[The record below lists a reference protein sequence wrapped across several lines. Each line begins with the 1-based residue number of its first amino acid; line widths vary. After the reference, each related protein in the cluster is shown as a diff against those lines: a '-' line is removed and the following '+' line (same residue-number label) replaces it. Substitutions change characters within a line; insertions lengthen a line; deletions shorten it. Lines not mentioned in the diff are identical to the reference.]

1 MDLFFYREPEE
12 PKEQEGDEVVAAPDY
27 GITDYQATA
36 LGGLGGGDWGAPIT
50 DAPQWGADVPAV
62 APIPAVPGS
71 NWGDAGSIYYYFFFA
86 CYYLLYYDNL
96 FR

>member
-36 LGGLGGGDWGAPIT
+36 LGGRGGGDWGAPIT

-71 NWGDAGSIYYYFFFA
+71 NWGDAG
-86 CYYLLYYDNL
+86 
-96 FR
+96 